1 MGFVNKGDLIT
12 SVARASGLTKRD
24 AEKAID
30 ATFQSITSS
39 LTKGDYAFVMGFGR
53 FTIAQRQETT
63 GRNPRTGEK
72 LQIPAKRVVRFTS
85 SQPLKDAV
93 ALSPKEASAMT
104 SKENVK
110 AEKNT
115 PKTVAKG
122 DTDSSVKAKNPKK
135 S

>member
-1 MGFVNKGDLIT
+1 MNKGDLIT
-12 SVARASGLTKRD
+12 SVARASGLTKLD
-24 AEKAID
+24 SEKAIN
-30 ATFQSITSS
+30 ATFQSITAS

-53 FTIAQRQETT
+53 FTVAQRQATT

-72 LQIPAKRVVRFTS
+72 IQIHAKRVVRFTS
-85 SQPLKDAV
+85 AQPLKEAV

-110 AEKNT
+110 AEKKI
-115 PKTVAKG
+115 PKVVAK
-122 DTDSSVKAKNPKK
+122 DDKASPAKAKKPKK

>member
-1 MGFVNKGDLIT
+1 MNKGDLIT
-12 SVARASGLTKRD
+12 SVARASGLTKLD
-24 AEKAID
+24 SEKAIN
-30 ATFQSITSS
+30 ATFQSITAS

-72 LQIPAKRVVRFTS
+72 IQIPAKRVVRFTS
-85 SQPLKDAV
+85 AQPLKDAV

-110 AEKNT
+110 AEKKA
-115 PKTVAKG
+115 PQEVAKG
-122 DTDSSVKAKNPKK
+122 DKASPAKAKKPGKP
-135 S
+135 